1 MSVCFRECKRQQL
14 GITKSVLIS
23 KTWFCSDSR
32 DTALNKHCPL
42 LKEQSFNT
50 ISLAICKI
58 HQVISEETSIWKPLI
73 TVQFINGEKGDRHTW
88 EWKEAEL

>member
-1 MSVCFRECKRQQL
+1 MSIHV
-14 GITKSVLIS
+14 
-23 KTWFCSDSR
+23 
-32 DTALNKHCPL
+32 P
-42 LKEQSFNT
+42 FNT

-58 HQVISEETSIWKPLI
+58 HQVILEETFIWKPLI